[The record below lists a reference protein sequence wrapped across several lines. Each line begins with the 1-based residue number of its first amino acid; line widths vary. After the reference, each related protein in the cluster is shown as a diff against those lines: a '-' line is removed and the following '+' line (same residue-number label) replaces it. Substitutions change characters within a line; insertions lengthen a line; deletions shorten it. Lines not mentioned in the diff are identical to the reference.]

1 MAFLTGQSWRALKS
15 LYTGGNL
22 EQRLRRCFADG
33 LNRSLVS
40 SVAQAT
46 NGLVTPSLDN
56 NVMPYRDRPLLL
68 EGKTN
73 QALHSV
79 TYSFAINVVSVGN
92 SSQCCIYI
100 SLMTLSSLHE
110 TIFLSRF
117 FLRLRVKNTSSSS
130 VKRYTLCIE
139 FDRAISRCYKTIALF
154 CIQMFPG

>member
-1 MAFLTGQSWRALKS
+1 
-15 LYTGGNL
+15 
-22 EQRLRRCFADG
+22 
-33 LNRSLVS
+33 
-40 SVAQAT
+40 
-46 NGLVTPSLDN
+46 
-56 NVMPYRDRPLLL
+56 MPYRDRPLLL

-73 QALHSV
+73 QALYSV
-79 TYSFAINVVSVGN
+79 TYSIAINVVSVGN

-117 FLRLRVKNTSSSS
+117 FLRLRMKNT

-154 CIQMFPG
+154 CIQMFSG

>member
-73 QALHSV
+73 QALYSV
-79 TYSFAINVVSVGN
+79 TYSIARLTQSVFLILPSVVFILAWWLYLYHTKRF
-92 SSQCCIYI
+92 SSIVLYSGWEWKIQA
-100 SLMTLSSLHE
+100 
-110 TIFLSRF
+110 
-117 FLRLRVKNTSSSS
+117 
-130 VKRYTLCIE
+130 VKRYTL
-139 FDRAISRCYKTIALF
+139 FASNSLGPFRGVTRPLHFSVYKCFLVK
-154 CIQMFPG
+154 